1 MAKPMFDACTVLLA
15 DLVVVLMGRRF
26 EWPVTPPSS
35 PTASAEPLPRTAAQ
49 DRLMRNPT
57 IDRAVVVTTFETRL
71 LPTTKSVPTDL
82 LPLAGVPVAQ
92 RLLTTLTAVG
102 VIDVMLTGF
111 ACSAVAAHFDR
122 DAALEHRLAGND
134 ERQALVE
141 LRRAATRAVI
151 STVHAVGS
159 GTGDGVAAA
168 RHHLGT
174 DPFIVARA
182 ASFRFDDAQ
191 LLDRLVAIH
200 ARTGL
205 SAVALPD
212 GVDRRVA
219 LGDQLERA
227 GRYVLTEEAFAA
239 LDATMPRL
247 GEGRRLG
254 DALTL
259 LNRHGRLAIV
269 PVDEESLDLG
279 DPVERLRIEIEL
291 MLADPVRGAAVAEV
305 LVGARR
311 HAAQIVA

>member
-1 MAKPMFDACTVLLA
+1 
-15 DLVVVLMGRRF
+15 
-26 EWPVTPPSS
+26 
-35 PTASAEPLPRTAAQ
+35 
-49 DRLMRNPT
+49 MRNPT

-102 VIDVMLTGF
+102 VCDVMLTGF
-111 ACSAVAAHFDR
+111 ACTAVAAHFER
-122 DAALEHRLAGND
+122 DAGLEHRLADND

-151 STVHAVGS
+151 STVRAGGN
-159 GTGDGVAAA
+159 GTGDGVAAL

-174 DPFIVARA
+174 DPFIVARPA
-182 ASFRFDDAQ
+182 CFRFDDAQ
-191 LLDRLVAIH
+191 LLERLVAVH
-200 ARTGL
+200 TRTGL
-205 SAVALPD
+205 SVVALPD
-212 GVDRRVA
+212 GIDRRAA

-227 GRYVLTEEAFAA
+227 GRYVLTDEAFAA
-239 LDATMPRL
+239 LDATMPRV

-269 PVDEESLDLG
+269 SVDEQSLDLG
-279 DPVERLRIEIEL
+279 DPVERLRIELEL

-305 LVGARR
+305 LLDVR
-311 HAAQIVA
+311 HRLEPIVA